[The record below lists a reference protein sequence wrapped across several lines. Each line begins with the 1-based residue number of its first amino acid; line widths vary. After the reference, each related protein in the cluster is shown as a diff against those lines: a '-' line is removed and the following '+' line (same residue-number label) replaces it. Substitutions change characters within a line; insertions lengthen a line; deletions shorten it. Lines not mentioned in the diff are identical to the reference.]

1 MEEAPQSLKNDV
13 YEKIVADTKE
23 KFFEAMD
30 NDFNTPFALSSLFDL
45 VRDVNRGINDEK
57 ISKAVLKSV
66 KNFLAEAGEILGFDF
81 SRKASKPHEDITDG
95 LIDILV
101 DVRQKLREKKD
112 WELSDEIRSR
122 LNDLNIV
129 LEDK

>member
-1 MEEAPQSLKNDV
+1 MEEAPKSVESDE
-13 YEKIVADTKE
+13 YEKIVVDTKE

-30 NDFNTPFALSSLFDL
+30 NDFNTPLALSSLFDL

-57 ISKAVLKSV
+57 ISKTVLKSV

-81 SRKASKPHEDITDG
+81 SRKASKANGDITDG
-95 LIDILV
+95 LTDILV
-101 DVRQKLREKKD
+101 DVRQKLRENKE
-112 WELSDEIRSR
+112 WELADEIRSR
-122 LNDLNIV
+122 LKDLNIV